1 MKKFLFLALSLSF
14 TITNAQKRTAYDFK
28 TAIASSAIE
37 VYQREIKIDSSTKTT
52 ILIAN
57 EAAGKGIIWLKDIK
71 FDNGIIELDIKGR
84 DVLQKS
90 FVGIAFHGINDTIY
104 ESVYFRPFN
113 FRATDSVRKIHAV
126 QYMSMPQNEWS
137 KLRAQFN
144 GQYEKAVINAPSG
157 NDWFHAKIEITK
169 ELIKVYVNNESLPS
183 LVVQPLTNT
192 AGLRFGLWMGEGA
205 DGNFANLSILNK

>member
-1 MKKFLFLALSLSF
+1 MKPFLFLALSLSF
-14 TITNAQKRTAYDFK
+14 ITADAQKRSAYDFK
-28 TAIASSAIE
+28 NAIASGAIK
-37 VYQREIKIDSSTKTT
+37 VYGREIKLDSSTKTT
-52 ILIAN
+52 ILTAN
-57 EAAGKGIIWLKDIK
+57 EAEGKGIVWLNDIN

-90 FVGIAFHGINDTIY
+90 FVGIAFHGINDTTY

-126 QYMSMPQNEWS
+126 QYMSMPQYPWA
-137 KLRAQFN
+137 KLRADFN

-183 LVVQPLTNT
+183 LVVQPLTKS
-192 AGLRFGLWMGEGA
+192 GGRRFGLWMGENA
-205 DGNFANLSILNK
+205 DGNFANLSIIRN